1 MANRRTPPR
10 SRSSGGSATVG
21 LGIAVGGMNGVAVGL
36 EVALGVVAGVGAG
49 VEVAVGGT
57 AVGIDSSL
65 VHCNKAR
72 NITASNAIIKN
83 LFSRLWIAELDF
95 FAVSTFDSVALRR
108 CRCIVQ

>member
-36 EVALGVVAGVGAG
+36 GVALGVGAG
-49 VEVAVGGT
+49 VEVAVAGT
-57 AVGIDSSL
+57 VVGIDSSL

-72 NITASNAIIKN
+72 NITASNPIIKN

-95 FAVSTFDSVALRR
+95 FAVSTFDSVGLRR